1 MPSDWNQ
8 WEGQIINGE
17 YPLVRYVGE
26 SEHSA
31 VFLTEFRDG
40 QGLVRAAIKLI
51 PAVGEIDE
59 LQLSRWRL
67 AADVS
72 HPHLISLLDGG
83 RCELGGVPL
92 LYVVMECAEENLAQV
107 LPSRALTP
115 DEAREMLDSAL
126 DVLAYLHGKGFV
138 HGRIKPINIM
148 ANGDQL
154 KLSSDGICRAG
165 ESFERPGR
173 PDAYEPPEY
182 GLETAEPAETVS
194 PAGDVWSLGMTLV
207 EIMTQNLPVARTA
220 EQREPL
226 VPLTLPEPF
235 LDVARHC
242 LLRRAQDRW
251 TVAQIAERLQG
262 RTPLAQAQPPVVET
276 RTPLPQSHAPAR
288 PPQSAAGGSTRPTP
302 KRHSYGVPIAIGS
315 MLVIAAIFARSL
327 LLRQHSEA
335 PQVPAAALE
344 QPPARPAAKQEK
356 QAPPEVTNK
365 PSRPSV
371 TEEEGQKS
379 AGPAAVPTSIHA
391 ETLREE
397 ATNAVANL
405 PAGAMV
411 RGEVAQKVLPEVLD
425 RARNTIRGTVRVSVK
440 VDVDRSGN
448 VEGAELESH
457 GPSKYFARSALQAA
471 QLWRF
476 KPPKVAGQGVLS
488 SWTLRFEF
496 TRDGTT
502 VVPTQEIP

>member
-1 MPSDWNQ
+1 MPNDWKQ
-8 WEGQIINGE
+8 WEGQVINGE
-17 YPLVRYVGE
+17 FPLVRYVGE
-26 SEHSA
+26 SSRSA
-31 VFLTEFRDG
+31 VFLTEFHEG
-40 QGLVRAAIKLI
+40 QDLVRAAIKLTS
-51 PAVGEIDE
+51 AVGEEDE
-59 LQLSRWRL
+59 LQLSRWRQ
-67 AADVS
+67 AADLS

-107 LPSRALTP
+107 LLTRALTP
-115 DEAREMLDSAL
+115 DEAREMLDSVL

-165 ESFERPGR
+165 ESLERRSR
-173 PDAYEPPEY
+173 PDAYEPPGFALEATEPT
-182 GLETAEPAETVS
+182 ETAS
-194 PAGDVWSLGMTLV
+194 PAGDIWSLGVTLV
-207 EIMTQNLPVARTA
+207 EMMTQNLPVARTA

-242 LLRRAQDRW
+242 LLRRAGDRW
-251 TVAQIAERLQG
+251 SVAQIAERLQG
-262 RTPLAQAQPPVVET
+262 RTPVSQIQPRMAEIPT
-276 RTPLPQSHAPAR
+276 TLPQSYAPTR
-288 PPQSAAGGSTRPTP
+288 PPQSAVGGSTRPTP
-302 KRHSYGVPIAIGS
+302 KRQSYGVPIAIGL
-315 MLVIAAIFARSL
+315 MLVIAAIFAGST
-327 LLRQHSEA
+327 LLRHHSEA
-335 PQVPAAALE
+335 PQVPAAELQQA
-344 QPPARPAAKQEK
+344 PAAPGPKLEK
-356 QAPPEVTNK
+356 QAPPESTNK
-365 PSRPSV
+365 TPRPSV
-371 TEEEGQKS
+371 EEEQKS
-379 AGPAAVPTSIHA
+379 AGAAAVPASIHS

-397 ATNAVANL
+397 ATNAVANV

-411 RGEVAQKVLPEVLD
+411 HGEVAQKVLPEVLD
-425 RARNTIRGTVRVSVK
+425 GARKTIRGTVRVSVK

-448 VEGAELESH
+448 VEGAELESR
-457 GPSKYFARSALQAA
+457 GPSKYFAREALQAA

-476 KPPKVAGQGVLS
+476 KPPKVSGQGVLS
-488 SWTLRFEF
+488 SWTLQFEF